1 LSVQA
6 AGGHRGP
13 QIAFNADYLL
23 DVLTDLDCD
32 ELRMELTAPNQP
44 AAVRPVADEDY
55 VYVLM
60 PMQLL

>member
-1 LSVQA
+1 
-6 AGGHRGP
+6 
-13 QIAFNADYLL
+13 
-23 DVLTDLDCD
+23 
-32 ELRMELTAPNQP
+32 MELTAPNQP